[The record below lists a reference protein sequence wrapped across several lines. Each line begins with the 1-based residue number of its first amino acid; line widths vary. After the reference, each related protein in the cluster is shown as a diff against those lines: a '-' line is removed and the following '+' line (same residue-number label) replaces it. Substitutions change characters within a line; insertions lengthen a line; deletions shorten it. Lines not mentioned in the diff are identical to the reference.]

1 MKKRKYTLYAWVFV
15 ILVTG
20 VLNGCTKEK
29 AEAIKVTV
37 EQFRIEAIAAINQLK
52 NIVKQSIEMPAQ
64 DENKLIDDL
73 EQENTIDYDK
83 IKLLLAERD
92 IGTAEA
98 DVIDEKM
105 QELEGQYNL
114 FASMFNSLP
123 KGSFFAATAVE
134 RAQKHAINLTVQLIN
149 FAQQIKENKIAV
161 KANAKRILL
170 VGQINQN
177 KSIQDPV
184 LRRQHLKNAALSL
197 RELYEE
203 ESRIKNMAI
212 IQCLKAAETGRQ
224 VAQMIRDYKSLTVGE
239 VLTLSQQ
246 SLGFISEISDQSAY
260 IDPLLKKYQAIET
273 TIKSD
278 PYWKNLLDEK
288 VIQ

>member
-15 ILVTG
+15 ILGAG

-73 EQENTIDYDK
+73 EQEDTIDYDK

-92 IGTAEA
+92 IGAAEA

-123 KGSFFAATAVE
+123 KGSFFAAKAVE
-134 RAQKHAINLTVQLIN
+134 RAQKHAMNLTVQLIN

-184 LRRQHLKNAALSL
+184 LRRQHLKNAAQSL

-260 IDPLLKKYQAIET
+260 IEPLLKKYQAIET

-288 VIQ
+288 IIQ

>member
-1 MKKRKYTLYAWVFV
+1 MKKRKYLLYAWVFV
-15 ILVTG
+15 ILGAG

-29 AEAIKVTV
+29 AEAIKVTA
-37 EQFRIEAIAAINQLK
+37 EQFRIEAIASINQLK

-73 EQENTIDYDK
+73 EQEDTIDYDK

-92 IGTAEA
+92 IGAAEA

-123 KGSFFAATAVE
+123 QGSFFAAKAVE

-170 VGQINQN
+170 VEQIKQH

-197 RELYEE
+197 RELYDEE
-203 ESRIKNMAI
+203 TKMKNTAV
-212 IQCLKAAETGRQ
+212 IQCLKAAEIGRQ
-224 VAQMIRDYKSLTVGE
+224 VAQMIRDYKILTVGE
-239 VLTLSQQ
+239 ILTLAQQ
-246 SLGFISEISDQSAY
+246 SLGFISQISDQNAY
-260 IDPLLKKYQAIET
+260 VESLLKKYQTIEMD
-273 TIKSD
+273 IRSD

-288 VIQ
+288 IIQ